1 VVSENERVLHAR
13 DALRRGDAAALGAL
27 MNASHASMRDDFE
40 VSTPEIDAL
49 VEISQSAAGVYG
61 ARLTG
66 GGFGGS
72 IVALAQEE
80 SAAATAEHIAHA
92 YAQQTSQQPA
102 VLIPL
107 PR

>member
-1 VVSENERVLHAR
+1 
-13 DALRRGDAAALGAL
+13 
-27 MNASHASMRDDFE
+27 MNTSHASMRADFE
-40 VSTPEIDAL
+40 VSTPEVDIL
-49 VEISQSAAGVYG
+49 VELAQSAEGVYG

-72 IVALAQEE
+72 IVALAKHD
-80 SAAATAEHIAHA
+80 SAAETAARIAGA
-92 YAQQTSQQPA
+92 YAKQTSLQPA